1 MTYLLDTNV
10 ISESIRKKPNDH
22 VKHFLQA
29 TPPHLLF
36 LSVFSVAEIRKGI
49 EQLHNTDAK
58 KQHLTKWLE
67 NDLNSF
73 FNGRMLAF
81 DHIVAD
87 KWGFMVGKIKNPVA
101 TMDSLIAAISFAH
114 NLKLVTRNVKDFELY
129 PIEVFNPWDNY
140 LA

>member
-22 VKHFLQA
+22 VKHFLQE

-49 EQLHNTDAK
+49 AQLHDTDAK

-73 FNGRMLAF
+73 FSGRMIAF

-87 KWGFMVGKIKNPVA
+87 KWGFMVGKIKKPVS
-101 TMDSLIAAISFAH
+101 TMDSLIAAISFTH
-114 NLKLVTRNVKDFELY
+114 NLKLVTRNVKDFEIY
-129 PIEVFNPWDNY
+129 PIEIFNPWDNDS
-140 LA
+140 A